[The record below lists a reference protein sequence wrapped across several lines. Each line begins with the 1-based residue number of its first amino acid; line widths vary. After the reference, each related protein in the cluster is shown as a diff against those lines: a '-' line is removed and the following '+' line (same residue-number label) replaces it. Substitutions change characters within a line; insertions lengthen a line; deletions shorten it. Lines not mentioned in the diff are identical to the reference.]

1 MKTFVIAD
9 PHFGHKNIIQYCNR
23 PFESVSEMDKALI
36 DNWNKTVSNDDIIW
50 VLGDFALAS
59 RDYTKSIIKSLRGRK
74 RLILGNHDRYS
85 QEWYREAGFEFVS
98 PYPIL
103 IENFIILSHAPLE
116 FLNENF
122 PFFNIYGHVH
132 NDSTYEDVTYNGGCV
147 CVERTKYKPMDM
159 DWIRIAAGKI
169 KNDKNRWEEFCKS
182 FSKEHLKLI

>member
-9 PHFGHKNIIQYCNR
+9 THFGHENIIRYCNR
-23 PFESVSEMDKALI
+23 PFESVSEMDKTLI

-85 QEWYREAGFEFVS
+85 QEWYREVGFEFVS

-103 IENFIILSHAPLE
+103 IKNYIVLSHAPLE
-116 FLNENF
+116 FLNENC

-132 NDSTYEDVTYNGGCV
+132 NDPRYLDLTKSGV
-147 CVERTKYKPMDM
+147 CVSIERIEYKPIELD
-159 DWIRIAAGKI
+159 RII
-169 KNDKNRWEEFCKS
+169 KKVGELNG
-182 FSKEHLKLI
+182 

>member
-9 PHFGHKNIIQYCNR
+9 PHFGHENIIRYCNR
-23 PFESVSEMDKALI
+23 PFESATEMDKALI
-36 DNWNKTVSNDDIIW
+36 DNWNKTVSNADIIW

-103 IENFIILSHAPLE
+103 IENYIILSHAPLE
-116 FLNENF
+116 FLNENC

-132 NDSTYEDVTYNGGCV
+132 NDPRYLDLTKNGACV
-147 CVERTKYKPMDM
+147 SIERTEYKP
-159 DWIRIAAGKI
+159 IELEEL
-169 KNDKNRWEEFCKS
+169 KNKWRLQYER
-182 FSKEHLKLI
+182 

>member
-9 PHFGHKNIIQYCNR
+9 PHFGHENIIQYCNR
-23 PFESVSEMDKALI
+23 PFESVSEMDNAII
-36 DNWNKTVSNDDIIW
+36 DNWNKTVSNDDLIW

-98 PYPIL
+98 PYPVL

-116 FLNENF
+116 FLNKNC

-132 NDSTYEDVTYNGGCV
+132 NDPRYLDLTKSGACV
-147 CVERTKYKPMDM
+147 SVDRTEYKP
-159 DWIRIAAGKI
+159 IELEEL
-169 KNDKNRWEEFCKS
+169 KNKWRLQYER
-182 FSKEHLKLI
+182 

>member
-23 PFESVSEMDKALI
+23 PFESVSEMDKAII

-116 FLNENF
+116 FLNENC

-132 NDSTYEDVTYNGGCV
+132 NDPRYLDLTKSGACV
-147 CVERTKYKPMDM
+147 SIERTEYKP
-159 DWIRIAAGKI
+159 IELGGIIKKAGEL
-169 KNDKNRWEEFCKS
+169 ND
-182 FSKEHLKLI
+182 

>member
-9 PHFGHKNIIQYCNR
+9 THFGHENIIRYCNR
-23 PFESVSEMDKALI
+23 SFESVSEMDKTLI

-85 QEWYREAGFEFVS
+85 QEWYREVGFEFVS

-103 IENFIILSHAPLE
+103 IKNYIVLSHAPLE
-116 FLNENF
+116 FLNENC

-132 NDSTYEDVTYNGGCV
+132 NDPRYLDLTKSGV
-147 CVERTKYKPMDM
+147 CVSIERIEYKPIELDG
-159 DWIRIAAGKI
+159 II
-169 KNDKNRWEEFCKS
+169 KKVGELNG
-182 FSKEHLKLI
+182 

>member
-23 PFESVSEMDKALI
+23 PFESTSEMDKALI

-116 FLNENF
+116 FLNENC

-132 NDSTYEDVTYNGGCV
+132 NDPRYLDLTKNGACV
-147 CVERTKYKPMDM
+147 SIERTEYKP
-159 DWIRIAAGKI
+159 IELEEL
-169 KNDKNRWEEFCKS
+169 KNKWRLQYER
-182 FSKEHLKLI
+182 

>member
-50 VLGDFALAS
+50 VLGDFALTS

-85 QEWYREAGFEFVS
+85 QVWYQEAGFEFVS
-98 PYPIL
+98 PYPI
-103 IENFIILSHAPLE
+103 IIHDFIVLSHAPLE
-116 FLNENF
+116 FLNENC

-132 NDSTYEDVTYNGGCV
+132 NDPRYEDVTYNGGCV
-147 CVERTKYKPMDM
+147 CAERTEYKPMDM
-159 DWIRIAAGKI
+159 DWIRTGVEKI
-169 KNDKNRWEEFCKS
+169 RNNENRWEEFCKS
-182 FSKEHLKLI
+182 FR

>member
-9 PHFGHKNIIQYCNR
+9 PHFGHENIIRYCNR
-23 PFESVSEMDKALI
+23 PFVSAAEMDRSII

-85 QEWYREAGFEFVS
+85 QTWYEEAGFEFVS

-103 IENFIILSHAPLE
+103 KENYIVLSHAPLE
-116 FLNENF
+116 FLNENC

-132 NDSTYEDVTYNGGCV
+132 NDPRYLNLTKSGACVSMERIGYRPIELDRIIKKVGELNG
-147 CVERTKYKPMDM
+147 
-159 DWIRIAAGKI
+159 
-169 KNDKNRWEEFCKS
+169 
-182 FSKEHLKLI
+182 